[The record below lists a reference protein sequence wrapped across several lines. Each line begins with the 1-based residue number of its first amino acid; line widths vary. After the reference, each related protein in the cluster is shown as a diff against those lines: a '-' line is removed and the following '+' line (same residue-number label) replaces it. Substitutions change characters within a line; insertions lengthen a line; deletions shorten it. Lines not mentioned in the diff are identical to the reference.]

1 MAKKMSEMACQ
12 DFVGALAAKT
22 SVPGGGGASA
32 LVGAI
37 GVALC
42 SMVGNF
48 TLGRKKYA
56 QFEEDVHR
64 MLAEGEKIQSDLL
77 MLIDDDAKA
86 FEPLSKAYAIPK
98 DDPQR
103 EAVMEKALMDASLAP
118 LNIMRK
124 CCEAI
129 DLLEEMLEKG
139 SVMLISDVG
148 CGALFAKA
156 ALIGASF
163 NIYINTKS
171 FSNRAEAEK
180 IENEVAAMLETY
192 QLKADQI
199 ASAVSSKIR
208 GEA

>member
-1 MAKKMSEMACQ
+1 MAKKMSETTCE

-56 QFEEDVHR
+56 HFEADVNR
-64 MLAEGEKIQSDLL
+64 MLGEGESIQKDLL
-77 MLIDDDAKA
+77 ALIDEDAKA

-98 DDPQR
+98 DDPKR
-103 EAVMEKALMDASLAP
+103 EVIMEKALMDASMAP

-156 ALIGASF
+156 ALLGASL

-180 IENEVAAMLETY
+180 IEAEVTAMIESYTK
-192 QLKADQI
+192 KADQI
-199 ASAVSSKIR
+199 AAAVSLKIR